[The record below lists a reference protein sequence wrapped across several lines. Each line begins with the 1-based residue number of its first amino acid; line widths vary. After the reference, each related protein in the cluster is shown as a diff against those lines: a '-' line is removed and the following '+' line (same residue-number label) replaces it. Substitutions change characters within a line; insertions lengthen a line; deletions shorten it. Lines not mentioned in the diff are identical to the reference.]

1 MVSIVASLYIK
12 VPDPVYYG
20 EMAQDNFE
28 AVGFDLDGTLYP
40 NYRLNIRL
48 TPFVLGEPA
57 LFLALTKARAVLHG
71 KGEPPPRFP
80 SGEALYDFQARLM
93 ASLLK
98 ADPAAVREKIERL
111 IYRGWEPL
119 FKNIALFSGAEECLA
134 AIRAGGR
141 KLGLLSDF
149 PPEKKLEHLGL
160 GGFWDAVLC
169 SEVAGSLKP
178 AAPPF
183 IELARRLACPPERIL
198 YVGNSLRYD
207 VRGAKQAGMKAA
219 LISWPFKRTCPEA
232 DFVFSDYRKL
242 TQFVLG

>member
-1 MVSIVASLYIK
+1 
-12 VPDPVYYG
+12 
-20 EMAQDNFE
+20 MAHDGFD

-48 TPFVLGEPA
+48 TPFMLRELP
-57 LFLALTKARAVLHG
+57 LFLALAKARNILHG
-71 KGEPPPRFP
+71 NREPSPQL
-80 SGEALYDFQARLM
+80 SSADALYDFQARLM

-98 ADPAAVREKIERL
+98 ADPSAVREKTERL
-111 IYRGWEPL
+111 IYRGWEPV
-119 FKNIALFSGAEECLA
+119 FKNIAPFSGVRESLA
-134 AIRAGGR
+134 AIRSGGR

-160 GGFWDAVLC
+160 GGLWDAVLC
-169 SEVAGSLKP
+169 SEFTGSLKP
-178 AAPPF
+178 AAFPF
-183 IELARRLACPPERIL
+183 IELARRLNCPPERIL
-198 YVGNSLRYD
+198 YVGNSRRYD

-219 LISWPFKRTCPEA
+219 LISWPFKRSCPDA